1 MENRE
6 RQERV
11 ENSRRKKYDRAKAR
25 ELMKELRSY
34 EQEGMQLCLNGSPCA
49 SKDIVDAC
57 MIEEE
62 QNYMR
67 DFISDDSKHIR
78 RINFVKIR
86 EI

>member
-57 MIEEE
+57 MIAEE

-67 DFISDDSKHIR
+67 DFISDDSRHIR